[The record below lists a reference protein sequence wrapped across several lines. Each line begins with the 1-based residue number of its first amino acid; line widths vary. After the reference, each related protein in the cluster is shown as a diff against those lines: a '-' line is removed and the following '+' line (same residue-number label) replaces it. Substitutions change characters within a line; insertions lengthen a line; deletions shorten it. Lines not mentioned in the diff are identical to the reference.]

1 MQSDRTR
8 GRAMRVLFWVQQL
21 LGSGHLKRAA
31 TLAEA
36 MADQGLE
43 VTLAA
48 GGPPMAFPIQGGI
61 ELVQLPAIRTS
72 DPSFSQLVDAAG
84 RPVDDALW
92 QERQACL
99 QRLLAERRPQ
109 VLITEMF
116 PFGRRA
122 FRREL
127 LPLLEAAAAMR
138 PRPWRLCSVRDILVK
153 KPTTESYAWM
163 RDLAL
168 AHYDRILV
176 HTDPQLIPFDLTF
189 PFAAAL
195 GDRLVDTG
203 YVVDAAVTSATS
215 PGSPPGAAPE
225 VLVSAGGGR
234 VGATLLEAAIEAR
247 PLTVL
252 AQARWRLVAGGN
264 LAADRFAA
272 LEARLPEGM
281 ALDRHRADFDALL
294 ANSLLSVSQAGYNT
308 VAEGLRLGKPMV
320 LVPFETAAETEQ
332 RIRAE
337 RLASVG
343 LAEAVWESALAASS
357 LARAIDAAYRRPVSA
372 GPRLDLAALNL
383 DGAATT
389 ARLVMTLA
397 RQPAGLS
404 PGAAAR

>member
-1 MQSDRTR
+1 
-8 GRAMRVLFWVQQL
+8 MRVLFWVQQL
-21 LGSGHLKRAA
+21 LGSGHVKRAA
-31 TLAEA
+31 TLARA
-36 MADQGLE
+36 MADEGLE

-48 GGPPMAFPIQGGI
+48 GGMPMAFALPRGV
-61 ELVQLPAIRTS
+61 EVVQLPAIRTS
-72 DPSFSQLVDAAG
+72 DPSFAQLVDAAG
-84 RPVDDALW
+84 APVGHALW
-92 QERQACL
+92 QARQECL
-99 QRLLAERRPQ
+99 QHLLAERRPQ

-153 KPTTESYAWM
+153 KPAPESYAWM

-176 HTDPQLIPFDLTF
+176 HTDPQLVPFDLTF

-195 GDRLVDTG
+195 RDRLVDTG
-203 YVVDAAVTSATS
+203 YVVDAPAQAT
-215 PGSPPGAAPE
+215 GAIGPPE

-247 PLTVL
+247 ALTAL
-252 AQARWRLVAGGN
+252 AKAPWRLVAGGN

-272 LEARLPEGM
+272 LQARLPDGV
-281 ALDRHRADFDALL
+281 ALDRHRADFDALF

-308 VAEGLRLGKPMV
+308 VVEGLRLGKPMV
-320 LVPFETAAETEQ
+320 LVPFETASETEQ

-337 RLASVG
+337 RLASLG
-343 LAEAVWESALAASS
+343 LAEAVWERELAAST
-357 LARAIDAAYRRPVSA
+357 LARAIDAAYRRPATPGSGLNRA
-372 GPRLDLAALNL
+372 PLNL

-389 ARLVMTLA
+389 ARLVAALA
-397 RQPAGLS
+397 RQPA
-404 PGAAAR
+404 PGMAA

>member
-1 MQSDRTR
+1 
-8 GRAMRVLFWVQQL
+8 MRVLFWVQQL

-31 TLAEA
+31 TLAGA
-36 MADQGLE
+36 MADEGLE
-43 VTLAA
+43 VTLVV
-48 GGPPMAFPIQGGI
+48 GGMPMALPVPRSV
-61 ELVQLPAIRTS
+61 EVVQLPAIRTS
-72 DPSFSQLVDAAG
+72 DPSFARLVDAAG
-84 RPVDDALW
+84 GPVGEGLW

-99 QRLLAERRPQ
+99 QQLLAERRPQ

-153 KPTTESYAWM
+153 KPTMESYAWM

-168 AHYDRILV
+168 AYYDRILV

-195 GDRLVDTG
+195 RDRLIDTG
-203 YVVDAAVTSATS
+203 YVVDAAA
-215 PGSPPGAAPE
+215 PPAHPPGPPE

-234 VGATLLEAAIEAR
+234 VGAALLEAAIEAR
-247 PLTVL
+247 GLTSL

-264 LAADRFAA
+264 LAAERFAA
-272 LEARLPEGM
+272 LEARLPDGM

-308 VAEGLRLGKPMV
+308 VVEGLRLGKPMV
-320 LVPFETAAETEQ
+320 LVPFETASETEQ

-337 RLASVG
+337 RLVSLG
-343 LAEAVWESALAASS
+343 LAEVVRESELAASS

-372 GPRLDLAALNL
+372 GPGLDPAALNL

-389 ARLVMTLA
+389 ARLIVALA
-397 RQPAGLS
+397 RQPC
-404 PGAAAR
+404 PGMDAR

>member
-1 MQSDRTR
+1 
-8 GRAMRVLFWVQQL
+8 MRVLFWVQQL

-31 TLAEA
+31 TLAGA
-36 MADQGLE
+36 MADEGLE

-48 GGPPMAFPIQGGI
+48 GGMPMAFVPKHRV
-61 ELVQLPAIRTS
+61 EVVQLPAICAS
-72 DPSFSQLVDAAG
+72 DPSFAQLVDAAG
-84 RPVDDALW
+84 RPVGDALW

-153 KPTTESYAWM
+153 KPGAESYAWM

-195 GDRLVDTG
+195 RDRLVDTG
-203 YVVDAAVTSATS
+203 YVVDAAGAPAGHSAGEPPES
-215 PGSPPGAAPE
+215 PPE

-247 PLTVL
+247 GLTSL
-252 AQARWRLVAGGN
+252 AQAPWRLVAGGN

-272 LEARLPEGM
+272 LEARLPDGM
-281 ALDRHRADFDALL
+281 ALDRHRADFDALF

-308 VAEGLRLGKPMV
+308 VVEGLRLGKPMV
-320 LVPFETAAETEQ
+320 LVPFETASETEQ

-337 RLASVG
+337 RLASLG
-343 LAEAVWESALAASS
+343 LAEAVWERELAASS
-357 LARAIDAAYRRPVSA
+357 LARAIDAAYRRPVGA
-372 GPRLDLAALNL
+372 GPGLNRAALNL

-389 ARLVMTLA
+389 ARLVVALA
-397 RQPAGLS
+397 RQRAGSAS
-404 PGAAAR
+404 PGVAPR

>member
-1 MQSDRTR
+1 
-8 GRAMRVLFWVQQL
+8 MRVLFWVQQL

-36 MADQGLE
+36 MAERGLE

-48 GGPPMAFPIQGGI
+48 GGMPMAGLSADPLPRGV
-61 ELVQLPAIRTS
+61 EVVQLPAIRAS
-72 DPSFSQLVDAAG
+72 DPSFTQLVDAAG
-84 RPVDDALW
+84 RPVGDAIW
-92 QERQACL
+92 QERQARL
-99 QRLLAERRPQ
+99 QGLLAERQPR

-138 PRPWRLCSVRDILVK
+138 PRPWRLCSVRDILVR
-153 KPTTESYAWM
+153 KPARDSYAWM

-189 PFAAAL
+189 PFAAEL
-195 GDRLVDTG
+195 QDRLINTG
-203 YVVDAAVTSATS
+203 YVVDAAAPSAEPS
-215 PGSPPGAAPE
+215 AGEPE

-234 VGATLLEAAIEAR
+234 VGAALLEAATDAR
-247 PLTVL
+247 GLTSL
-252 AQARWRLVAGGN
+252 AAAPWRLVAGGN
-264 LAADRFAA
+264 FSADRFDA
-272 LEARLPEGM
+272 LHARLPEGV
-281 ALDRHRADFDALL
+281 ALDRHRCDFDALF

-320 LVPFETAAETEQ
+320 LVPFETASETEQ

-337 RLASVG
+337 RLAGLG
-343 LAEAVWESALAASS
+343 LAEAVWESELAASS
-357 LARAIDAAYRRPVSA
+357 LARAIDAACRRPVSA
-372 GPRLDLAALNL
+372 GPVLDL

-389 ARLVMTLA
+389 ARLVMELA
-397 RQPAGLS
+397 RQPAAPES
-404 PGAAAR
+404 PRMDAR

>member
-1 MQSDRTR
+1 
-8 GRAMRVLFWVQQL
+8 MRVLFWVQQL
-21 LGSGHLKRAA
+21 LGSGHVKRAA
-31 TLAEA
+31 TLARA
-36 MADQGLE
+36 MADEGLE

-48 GGPPMAFPIQGGI
+48 GGMPMAFALPRGV
-61 ELVQLPAIRTS
+61 EVVQLPAIRTS
-72 DPSFSQLVDAAG
+72 DPSFAQLVDAAG
-84 RPVDDALW
+84 APVGHALW
-92 QERQACL
+92 QARQECL
-99 QRLLAERRPQ
+99 QHLLAERRPQ

-153 KPTTESYAWM
+153 KPAPESYAWM

-176 HTDPQLIPFDLTF
+176 HTDPQLVPFDLTF

-195 GDRLVDTG
+195 RDRLVDTG
-203 YVVDAAVTSATS
+203 YVVDAPAQAT
-215 PGSPPGAAPE
+215 GAIGPPE

-247 PLTVL
+247 ALTAL
-252 AQARWRLVAGGN
+252 AKAPWRLVAGGN

-272 LEARLPEGM
+272 LQARLPDGV
-281 ALDRHRADFDALL
+281 ALDRHRTDFDALF

-308 VAEGLRLGKPMV
+308 VVEGLRLGKPMV
-320 LVPFETAAETEQ
+320 LVPFETASETEQ

-337 RLASVG
+337 RLASLG
-343 LAEAVWESALAASS
+343 LAEAVWERELAAST
-357 LARAIDAAYRRPVSA
+357 LARAIDAAYRRPATPGSGLNRA
-372 GPRLDLAALNL
+372 PLNL

-389 ARLVMTLA
+389 ARLVAALA
-397 RQPAGLS
+397 RQPA
-404 PGAAAR
+404 PGMAAR

>member
-1 MQSDRTR
+1 
-8 GRAMRVLFWVQQL
+8 MRVLFWVQQL

-31 TLAEA
+31 TLARA
-36 MADQGLE
+36 MADEGLE

-48 GGPPMAFPIQGGI
+48 GGTPMPSLMPGGI
-61 ELVQLPAIRTS
+61 EVVQLPAIRTS
-72 DPSFSQLVDAAG
+72 DPSFAQLVDAAG

-92 QERQACL
+92 QERQARL
-99 QRLLAERRPQ
+99 RGLLAERRPQ

-153 KPTTESYAWM
+153 KPARESYAWM

-176 HTDPQLIPFDLTF
+176 HTDPQLVPFDLTF

-195 GDRLVDTG
+195 QGRLVDTG
-203 YVVDAAVTSATS
+203 YVVDAADPSA
-215 PGSPPGAAPE
+215 GRAAGQAE

-234 VGATLLEAAIEAR
+234 VGAALLEAAIEAR
-247 PLTVL
+247 PLTSL
-252 AQARWRLVAGGN
+252 AKAPWRLVAGGN

-272 LEARLPEGM
+272 LEARLPDGV
-281 ALDRHRADFDALL
+281 ALDRHRADFDALF

-308 VAEGLRLGKPMV
+308 VVEGLRLGKPMV
-320 LVPFETAAETEQ
+320 LVPFETPSETEQ

-337 RLASVG
+337 RLASLG

-372 GPRLDLAALNL
+372 GPSLGLALNL

-389 ARLVMTLA
+389 ARLVTALA
-397 RQPAGLS
+397 RSPA
-404 PGAAAR
+404 PGQAQR

>member
-1 MQSDRTR
+1 
-8 GRAMRVLFWVQQL
+8 MRVLFWVQQL

-31 TLAEA
+31 TLARA
-36 MADQGLE
+36 MADEGVE
-43 VTLAA
+43 VTLLT
-48 GGPPMAFPIQGGI
+48 GGMPMAFALPR
-61 ELVQLPAIRTS
+61 EVEVVQLPPIRTS
-72 DPSFSQLVDAAG
+72 DPSFAQLVDAAG
-84 RPVDDALW
+84 RPLGDALW
-92 QERQACL
+92 QERQARL
-99 QRLLAERRPQ
+99 QHLLAERRPQ

-153 KPTTESYAWM
+153 KPTPESYAWM

-168 AHYDRILV
+168 AYYDRILV

-195 GDRLVDTG
+195 QGRLVDTG
-203 YVVDAAVTSATS
+203 YVVDAPAQPTGAVG
-215 PGSPPGAAPE
+215 PPE

-234 VGATLLEAAIEAR
+234 VGAALLEAAIEAR
-247 PLTVL
+247 GLTSL
-252 AQARWRLVAGGN
+252 AEAPWRLVAGGN

-272 LEARLPEGM
+272 LQARLPDGM
-281 ALDRHRADFDALL
+281 ALDRHRADFDALF

-308 VAEGLRLGKPMV
+308 VVEGLRLGKPMV
-320 LVPFETAAETEQ
+320 LVPFETASETEQ

-337 RLASVG
+337 RLASLG
-343 LAEAVWESALAASS
+343 LAEAVWERELAASS
-357 LARAIDAAYRRPVSA
+357 LARAIDAAYGRPVTP
-372 GPRLDLAALNL
+372 GPGLDRAAPNLATLNL

-389 ARLVMTLA
+389 ARLVAALA
-397 RQPAGLS
+397 RQPA
-404 PGAAAR
+404 PGMAAR

>member
-1 MQSDRTR
+1 
-8 GRAMRVLFWVQQL
+8 MRVLFWVQQL

-31 TLAEA
+31 TLARA
-36 MADQGLE
+36 MADEGLE

-48 GGPPMAFPIQGGI
+48 GGTPMPSLMPGGI
-61 ELVQLPAIRTS
+61 EVVQLPAIRTS
-72 DPSFSQLVDAAG
+72 DPSFAQLVDDAG

-92 QERQACL
+92 QERQARL
-99 QRLLAERRPQ
+99 RGLLAERRPQ

-153 KPTTESYAWM
+153 KPARESYAWM

-176 HTDPQLIPFDLTF
+176 HTDPQLVPFDLTF

-195 GDRLVDTG
+195 QGRLVDTG
-203 YVVDAAVTSATS
+203 YVVDAADPSA
-215 PGSPPGAAPE
+215 GRAAGQAE

-234 VGATLLEAAIEAR
+234 VGAALLEAAIEAR
-247 PLTVL
+247 PLTSL
-252 AQARWRLVAGGN
+252 AKAPWRLVAGGN

-272 LEARLPEGM
+272 LEARLPDGV
-281 ALDRHRADFDALL
+281 ALDRHRADFDALF

-308 VAEGLRLGKPMV
+308 VVEGLRLGKPMV
-320 LVPFETAAETEQ
+320 LVPFETASETEQ

-337 RLASVG
+337 RLASLG

-372 GPRLDLAALNL
+372 GPKLGLALNL

-389 ARLVMTLA
+389 ARLVTALA
-397 RQPAGLS
+397 RSPA
-404 PGAAAR
+404 PGQAQR

>member
-1 MQSDRTR
+1 
-8 GRAMRVLFWVQQL
+8 MRVLFWVQQL

-31 TLAEA
+31 TLARA
-36 MADQGLE
+36 MADEGLE

-48 GGPPMAFPIQGGI
+48 GGMPMPSLLPAGI
-61 ELVQLPAIRTS
+61 EVVQLPAIRTS
-72 DPSFSQLVDAAG
+72 DPSFAQLVDAAG
-84 RPVDDALW
+84 RALDDAIW
-92 QERQACL
+92 QERQARL
-99 QRLLAERRPQ
+99 QHLLAERRPQ

-153 KPTTESYAWM
+153 KPTLEGYAWM

-195 GDRLVDTG
+195 RDRLVDTG
-203 YVVDAAVTSATS
+203 YVVDAVAPAAAPS
-215 PGSPPGAAPE
+215 PGLAE

-234 VGATLLEAAIEAR
+234 VGAALLEAAIEAR
-247 PLTVL
+247 GLTSL
-252 AQARWRLVAGGN
+252 AQAPWRLVAGGN
-264 LAADRFAA
+264 LDADRFAA
-272 LEARLPEGM
+272 LEARLPDGV
-281 ALDRHRADFDALL
+281 ALDRHRPDFDALF

-308 VAEGLRLGKPMV
+308 VVEGLRLGKPMV
-320 LVPFETAAETEQ
+320 LVPFETASETEQ

-337 RLASVG
+337 RLASLG

-357 LARAIDAAYRRPVSA
+357 LAQAIDAAYRRPA
-372 GPRLDLAALNL
+372 RTGPVADPAALNLTALNL

-389 ARLVMTLA
+389 ARLVRALA
-397 RQPAGLS
+397 RQPAGAAS
-404 PGAAAR
+404 PGVAAR

>member
-1 MQSDRTR
+1 
-8 GRAMRVLFWVQQL
+8 MRVLFWVQQL
-21 LGSGHLKRAA
+21 LGSGHLKRAG
-31 TLAEA
+31 TLARA
-36 MADQGLE
+36 MADEGLE

-48 GGPPMAFPIQGGI
+48 GGPPMASLLAGDI
-61 ELVQLPAIRTS
+61 EVVQLPAIRTS
-72 DPSFSQLVDAAG
+72 DPSFSQLVDADG
-84 RPVDDALW
+84 RPVDDVLW
-92 QERQACL
+92 QQRQARL
-99 QRLLAERRPQ
+99 QHLLALRRPQ

-138 PRPWRLCSVRDILVK
+138 PRPWRLCSVRDILVR
-153 KPTTESYAWM
+153 KPAIENYAWM

-195 GDRLVDTG
+195 RDRLVDTG
-203 YVVDAAVTSATS
+203 YVVDAAATPA
-215 PGSPPGAAPE
+215 PGSLGASE
-225 VLVSAGGGR
+225 VLVSAGGGV
-234 VGATLLEAAIEAR
+234 VGAKLLEAAIEAR
-247 PLTVL
+247 ALTAL
-252 AQARWRLVAGGN
+252 AQAPWRLVAGGN
-264 LAADRFAA
+264 LAAHRFAN
-272 LEARLPEGM
+272 LEARLPDGM
-281 ALDRHRADFDALL
+281 ALDRHRADFDALF

-308 VAEGLRLGKPMV
+308 VVEGLRLGKPMV
-320 LVPFETAAETEQ
+320 LVPFETASETEQ

-337 RLASVG
+337 RLASLG
-343 LAEAVWESALAASS
+343 LAEAVWESALTASS

-372 GPRLDLAALNL
+372 GPGPGLGLNL

-389 ARLVMTLA
+389 ARLVAALA
-397 RQPAGLS
+397 RRPAEPAR

>member
-1 MQSDRTR
+1 
-8 GRAMRVLFWVQQL
+8 MRVLFWVQQL

-31 TLAEA
+31 TLARA

-48 GGPPMAFPIQGGI
+48 GGMPMASLMPGGI
-61 ELVQLPAIRTS
+61 EVVQLPAIRTS
-72 DPSFSQLVDAAG
+72 DPSFAQLVDAAG
-84 RPVDDALW
+84 RPVGEALW
-92 QERQACL
+92 QERQASL

-122 FRREL
+122 FRRDL
-127 LPLLEAAAAMR
+127 APLLEAAAAMR

-153 KPTTESYAWM
+153 KPAIESYAWM
-163 RDLAL
+163 RDTAL

-195 GDRLVDTG
+195 RDRLVETG
-203 YVVDAAVTSATS
+203 YVIDAPAQSTGAVGPS
-215 PGSPPGAAPE
+215 E

-234 VGATLLEAAIEAR
+234 VGAALLEAAIEAR
-247 PLTVL
+247 GLTCL
-252 AQARWRLVAGGN
+252 AQARWRLVAGGS

-272 LEARLPEGM
+272 LEARLPDGM
-281 ALDRHRADFDALL
+281 ALDRHRADFNALF

-308 VAEGLRLGKPMV
+308 VVEGLRLGKPMV
-320 LVPFETAAETEQ
+320 LVPFETASETEQ

-337 RLASVG
+337 RLASLG

-372 GPRLDLAALNL
+372 GPGLDRTTLNL

-389 ARLVMTLA
+389 ARLVVALA
-397 RQPAGLS
+397 RQPAGSLG
-404 PGAAAR
+404 PGANVR

>member
-1 MQSDRTR
+1 
-8 GRAMRVLFWVQQL
+8 MRVLFWVQQL
-21 LGSGHLKRAA
+21 LGSGHLKRAL
-31 TLAEA
+31 TLARA
-36 MADQGLE
+36 MADEGLE

-48 GGPPMAFPIQGGI
+48 GGMPMAPLLPAGF
-61 ELVQLPAIRTS
+61 EVVQLPAIRTS
-72 DPSFSQLVDAAG
+72 DPSFAQLVDAAG

-92 QERQACL
+92 QERLARL
-99 QRLLAERRPQ
+99 RHLLALRRPQ

-138 PRPWRLCSVRDILVK
+138 PRPWRLCSVRDILVQ
-153 KPTTESYAWM
+153 KPAPESYAWM

-195 GDRLVDTG
+195 RGRLVDTG
-203 YVVDAAVTSATS
+203 YVVDAANTSAGRAPGEAPES
-215 PGSPPGAAPE
+215 PPE

-234 VGATLLEAAIEAR
+234 VGAKLLEAAIEAR
-247 PLTVL
+247 AQTAL
-252 AQARWRLVAGGN
+252 AKAPWRLVAGGN

-272 LEARLPEGM
+272 LEARLPGGM
-281 ALDRHRADFDALL
+281 ALDRHRADFDALF

-308 VAEGLRLGKPMV
+308 VVEGLRLGKPMV
-320 LVPFETAAETEQ
+320 LVPFETASETEQ

-337 RLASVG
+337 RLASLG
-343 LAEAVWESALAASS
+343 LVEAVWESALAASS
-357 LARAIDAAYRRPVSA
+357 LARAIDAAYQRPVSA
-372 GPRLDLAALNL
+372 GPGPGRALNL
-383 DGAATT
+383 DGATTT
-389 ARLVMTLA
+389 ARLVAALA
-397 RQPAGLS
+397 RRPAEPAS
-404 PGAAAR
+404 PSAAVR